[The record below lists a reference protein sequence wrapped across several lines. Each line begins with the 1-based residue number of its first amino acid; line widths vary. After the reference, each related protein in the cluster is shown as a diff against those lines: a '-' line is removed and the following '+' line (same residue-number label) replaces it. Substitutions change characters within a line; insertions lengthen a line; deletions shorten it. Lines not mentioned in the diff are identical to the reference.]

1 MPFKTTLF
9 DHIYYLHEIKNNIT
23 LLWEIYNTTYLNSL
37 CKIESYNLYWNLTIR
52 GLPVIK
58 SIKRGSSNLPFTI
71 DIVLAPVVFFR
82 ISNIVNEF
90 YILTSKN
97 TFLTHSYFSFQKMT
111 WKNTEGLE
119 EIYLVVVVSYFFRS
133 LSKNSLKKALRR
145 MTNDKKYFLKYIQ
158 FID

>member
-1 MPFKTTLF
+1 M
-9 DHIYYLHEIKNNIT
+9 
-23 LLWEIYNTTYLNSL
+23 
-37 CKIESYNLYWNLTIR
+37 
-52 GLPVIK
+52 K

-97 TFLTHSYFSFQKMT
+97 TFFNTLIFFLPKNDL
-111 WKNTEGLE
+111 KNTEGLE

-145 MTNDKKYFLKYIQ
+145 MTNDKKIFFEIYSIHRLMIKAYLSPSKRLESSESLNIYY
-158 FID
+158 